1 MPRTVNDC
9 GEQLRKLLFQKILD
23 KCDFPILE
31 YNPVLSMFKY
41 VGSNALILDPSLG
54 ISIRKWQSFM
64 IHPS

>member
-9 GEQLRKLLFQKILD
+9 GEQLRKLLFQKMLD

-31 YNPVLSMFKY
+31 YNPVLSRFKY
-41 VGSNALILDPSLG
+41 VGNNALILG

>member
-9 GEQLRKLLFQKILD
+9 GEQLRKLLFQKMLH

-41 VGSNALILDPSLG
+41 VGSNALIT
-54 ISIRKWQSFM
+54 
-64 IHPS
+64 

>member
-9 GEQLRKLLFQKILD
+9 GEQLRKLLFQKMLD